1 MRTKAM
7 ATISSLGIGSGLD
20 LSSIVTGLVDAER
33 APTENRLALKE
44 QTITARLSAFGALK
58 SSLSLFQGSMSNL
71 LSSSTY
77 NVKSAS
83 SSDSSVFS
91 TSVTSNADNGNYTV
105 EVSALAKSHSIATS
119 AATVFADVNDTIG
132 TGTLSIK
139 FGTTT
144 TGPYSFTQDASK
156 ATQTIEVSAA
166 NNNTTLSGMKDYI
179 NNGDFGISAAIVNDG
194 SGYRLTLTSDNT
206 GASNSMEISV
216 TGDADGNNTDNV
228 GLSQLAFNATAQS
241 SMTQTVQ
248 AQDAALTI
256 NGLDI
261 TRDTNTVTGAID
273 GVTLNLLKA
282 DIGNIVNLSI
292 SENIDDLSTGIQE
305 FVEGFNGLTET
316 LSTLTSYDPE
326 TSSAG
331 LLIGDA
337 TVRGIGYQL
346 RSIIGNSVSELSGNI
361 RSLADIGIK
370 TTQDGTLDLDMSKL
384 NTALASYPDEVAS
397 LFTLQGRPSDSD
409 IHYLSA
415 TDNTQAGNYAVNIT
429 NMATKAVYSGT
440 AVNNLTIDAN
450 NDAFQVKIDGVT
462 SNSILLSQGVYTDGY
477 DLAAHIQAQI
487 NNDANIRA
495 SGVGVTVVF
504 DGVNFDISSL
514 KYGADSKVEFTSVD
528 TNFSNDIGFAVGSGI
543 DGTDVAGTI
552 NGAVASGN
560 GQVLTSSAGAS
571 QGLALLIESG
581 STGDRGSVSFSR
593 GIVTAL
599 QDIISNYLDSDG
611 LISNKEDGLNS
622 DLDGISE
629 QREKL
634 NTRIAS
640 LEERLVAQFSA
651 LDSLIAQF
659 NTTSSFLTQQLAN
672 LPKPNSIGNN

>member
-1 MRTKAM
+1 M

-20 LSSIVTGLVDAER
+20 LSSIVTGLVNAER
-33 APTENRLALKE
+33 APTENRLSLKE
-44 QTITARLSAFGALK
+44 QTLTARLSAFGALK

-83 SSDSSVFS
+83 LSDSSVFS
-91 TSVTSNADNGNYTV
+91 TSVTSNADNGDYTV
-105 EVSALAKSHSIATS
+105 EVSALAKSHSIAS
-119 AATVFADVNDTIG
+119 NAATAFADVNDSIG

-216 TGDADGNNTDNV
+216 TGDADGNNNDNL
-228 GLSQLAFNATAQS
+228 GLSQLAFNAAAQS

-282 DIGNIVNLSI
+282 DVGNIVNVSV
-292 SENIDDLSTGIQE
+292 SENIEDLSTGIQE
-305 FVEGFNGLTET
+305 FVEGFNGLSNT

-326 TSSAG
+326 TSTAG

-337 TVRGIGYQL
+337 TVRGISYQL

-370 TTQDGTLDLDMSKL
+370 TTQDGTLALDMSKL
-384 NTALASYPDEVAS
+384 NAALANYPDEVAA

-409 IHYLSA
+409 IQYLSA
-415 TDNTQAGNYAVNIT
+415 TDSTQAGNYAVNVT
-429 NMATKAVYSGT
+429 NMATKAVYNGT
-440 AVNNLTIDAN
+440 TVNNLTIDAN
-450 NDAFQVKIDGVT
+450 NDAFMLKIDGVT
-462 SNSILLSQGVYTDGY
+462 SNSILLSQGVYADGY

-487 NNDANIRA
+487 NNDSNIKA
-495 SGVGVTVVF
+495 SGVGVTVVY
-504 DGVNFDISSL
+504 DVVNNEFDISSL
-514 KYGADSKVEFTSVD
+514 KYGADSKLEFISVD
-528 TNFSNDIGFAVGSGI
+528 TNFSNDIGFAVGSGT

-552 NGAVASGN
+552 NGVVASGN
-560 GQVLTSSAGAS
+560 GQLLTSSAGAS

-581 STGDRGSVSFSR
+581 TTGDRGSVSFSR

-599 QDIISNYLDSDG
+599 EDIISSYMDSNG
-611 LISNKEDGLNS
+611 LISNKEDGLNR
-622 DLDGISE
+622 DLEDISL

-634 NTRIAS
+634 DTRVAS
-640 LEERLVAQFSA
+640 LEQRLVAQFSA
-651 LDSLIAQF
+651 LDSLIATY
-659 NTTSSFLTQQLAN
+659 NSTSTYLEQQLQN
-672 LPKPNSIGNN
+672 LPKLNSGGNN

>member
-1 MRTKAM
+1 M

-20 LSSIVTGLVDAER
+20 LSSIVTGLVNAER
-33 APTENRLALKE
+33 APTENRLSLKE
-44 QTITARLSAFGALK
+44 QTITAKLSAFGALK

-77 NVKSAS
+77 NLKSAS
-83 SSDSSVFS
+83 LSDSSVFS
-91 TSVTSNADNGNYTV
+91 TSVTSNADNGNYAV
-105 EVSALAKSHSIATS
+105 EVSALAKSHSIAS
-119 AATVFADVNDTIG
+119 NAATAFSDVNDYIG
-132 TGTLSIK
+132 MGTLSIK

-144 TGPYSFTQDASK
+144 TGPYSFTQDPSK
-156 ATQTIEVSAA
+156 ATKTIEVSAA

-216 TGDADGNNTDNV
+216 TGDADGNNTDNL
-228 GLSQLAFNATAQS
+228 GLSQLAFNAAAQS

-282 DIGNIVNLSI
+282 DVGNIVNVSV
-292 SENIDDLSTGIQE
+292 SENIEDLSTGIQE
-305 FVEGFNGLTET
+305 FVEGFNGLANT
-316 LSTLTSYDPE
+316 LSTLTSYDPV

-337 TVRGIGYQL
+337 TVRSISYQL
-346 RSIIGNSVSELSGNI
+346 RSIIGNSVSELSGNL

-370 TTQDGTLDLDMSKL
+370 TTQDGTLGLDMSKL
-384 NTALASYPDEVAS
+384 NAALANYPDEVAA
-397 LFTLQGRPSDSD
+397 LFTLQGRPSDSN
-409 IHYLSA
+409 IQYLSA

-429 NMATKAVYSGT
+429 NMATKAVYNGT

-450 NDAFQVKIDGVT
+450 NDAFTVKIDGVT
-462 SNSILLSQGVYTDGY
+462 SNSILLSQGVYADGY

-487 NNDANIRA
+487 NNDANIKA
-495 SGVGVTVVF
+495 SGVGVTVVY
-504 DGVNFDISSL
+504 DEAINEFDISSL
-514 KYGADSKVEFTSVD
+514 KYGAESKVEFISVD
-528 TNFSNDIGFAVGSGI
+528 TNFSNDIGFTVGSGI

-552 NGAVASGN
+552 NGVDASGD
-560 GQVLTSSAGAS
+560 GQLLTSSEGSS

-581 STGDRGSVSFSR
+581 ATGDRGSVSFSR

-599 QDIISNYLDSDG
+599 QDIISNYVDSDG

-622 DLDGISE
+622 DLKDISV

-634 NTRIAS
+634 DTRVAS
-640 LEERLVAQFSA
+640 LEQRLVAQFSA
-651 LDSLIAQF
+651 LDSLISQF

-672 LPKPNSIGNN
+672 LPKPNSVGNN

>member
-1 MRTKAM
+1 M

-20 LSSIVTGLVDAER
+20 LSSIVTGLVNAER
-33 APTENRLALKE
+33 APTENRLSLKE
-44 QTITARLSAFGALK
+44 QTITAKLSAFGALK

-77 NVKSAS
+77 NLKSAS
-83 SSDSSVFS
+83 LSDSSVFS
-91 TSVTSNADNGNYTV
+91 TSVTSNADNGNYAV
-105 EVSALAKSHSIATS
+105 EVSALAKSHSIAS
-119 AATVFADVNDTIG
+119 NAATAFSDVNDYIG
-132 TGTLSIK
+132 MGTLSIK

-144 TGPYSFTQDASK
+144 TGPYSFTQDPSK

-216 TGDADGNNTDNV
+216 TGDADGNNTDNL
-228 GLSQLAFNATAQS
+228 GLSQLAFNAAAQS

-282 DIGNIVNLSI
+282 DVGNIVNVSV
-292 SENIDDLSTGIQE
+292 SENIEDLSTGIQE
-305 FVEGFNGLTET
+305 FVEGFNGLANT
-316 LSTLTSYDPE
+316 LSTLTSYDPV

-337 TVRGIGYQL
+337 TVRSISYQL
-346 RSIIGNSVSELSGNI
+346 RSIIGNSVSELSGNL

-370 TTQDGTLDLDMSKL
+370 TTQDGTLGLDMSKL
-384 NTALASYPDEVAS
+384 NAALANYPDEVAA
-397 LFTLQGRPSDSD
+397 LFTLQGRPSDSN
-409 IHYLSA
+409 IQYLSA

-429 NMATKAVYSGT
+429 NMATKAVYNGT

-450 NDAFQVKIDGVT
+450 NDAFTVKIDGVT
-462 SNSILLSQGVYTDGY
+462 SNSILLSQGVYADGY

-487 NNDANIRA
+487 NNDANIKA
-495 SGVGVTVVF
+495 SGVGVTVVY
-504 DGVNFDISSL
+504 DEAINEFDISSL
-514 KYGADSKVEFTSVD
+514 KYGAESKVEFISVD
-528 TNFSNDIGFAVGSGI
+528 TNFSNDIGFTVGSGI

-552 NGAVASGN
+552 NGVDASGD
-560 GQVLTSSAGAS
+560 GQLLTSSEGSS

-581 STGDRGSVSFSR
+581 ATGDRGSVSFSR

-599 QDIISNYLDSDG
+599 QDIISNYVDSDG

-622 DLDGISE
+622 DLKDISV

-634 NTRIAS
+634 DTRVAS
-640 LEERLVAQFSA
+640 LEQRLVAQFSA
-651 LDSLIAQF
+651 LDSLISQF

-672 LPKPNSIGNN
+672 LPKPNSVGNN

>member
-1 MRTKAM
+1 M

-58 SSLSLFQGSMSNL
+58 SSLSLFQGSMSSL

-91 TSVTSNADNGNYTV
+91 TSVTSNADNGNYAV
-105 EVSALAKSHSIATS
+105 EVSALAKSHSIAS
-119 AATVFADVNDTIG
+119 NAATAFADVNDTIG

-305 FVEGFNGLTET
+305 FVEGFNGLTDT
-316 LSTLTSYDPE
+316 LSALTSYDPE

-346 RSIIGNSVSELSGNI
+346 RSIISNSVSELSGNI

-384 NTALASYPDEVAS
+384 NSALASYPDEVAA

-409 IHYLSA
+409 IQYLSA
-415 TDNTQAGNYAVNIT
+415 TDNTQAGNYAVNVT
-429 NMATKAVYSGT
+429 NMATKAVYNGT
-440 AVNNLTIDAN
+440 TVNNLTIDAN
-450 NDAFQVKIDGVT
+450 NDAFMVKIDGVT
-462 SNSILLSQGVYTDGY
+462 SNSILLSQGVYTNGY

-487 NNDANIRA
+487 NNDANIKA
-495 SGVGVTVVF
+495 SGAGVTVVY
-504 DGVNFDISSL
+504 DGVNNEFDISSL
-514 KYGADSKVEFTSVD
+514 KYGADSKLEFISVD
-528 TNFSNDIGFAVGSGI
+528 TNFSNDIGFAVGSGT

-552 NGAVASGN
+552 NGVVASGD
-560 GQVLTSSAGAS
+560 GQLLTSSAGAS

-581 STGDRGSVSFSR
+581 ATGDRGSVSFSR
-593 GIVTAL
+593 GILTAL
-599 QDIISNYLDSDG
+599 QDIMSSYLDSDG

-622 DLDGISE
+622 DLEGISE

-634 NTRIAS
+634 NTRVAS
-640 LEERLVAQFSA
+640 LEQRLVAQFSA
-651 LDSLIAQF
+651 LDSLIATY
-659 NTTSSFLTQQLAN
+659 NSTSTYLAQQLQN
-672 LPKPNSIGNN
+672 LPKLNSSGNN

>member
-1 MRTKAM
+1 M

-20 LSSIVTGLVDAER
+20 LSSIVTGLVNAER
-33 APTENRLALKE
+33 APTENRLSLKE
-44 QTITARLSAFGALK
+44 QTITAKLSAFGALK

-77 NVKSAS
+77 NLKSAS
-83 SSDSSVFS
+83 LSDSSVFS
-91 TSVTSNADNGNYTV
+91 TSVTSNADNGNYAV
-105 EVSALAKSHSIATS
+105 EVSALAKSHSIAS
-119 AATVFADVNDTIG
+119 NAATAFADVNDYIG
-132 TGTLSIK
+132 IGTLSIK
-139 FGTTT
+139 FGTTS
-144 TGPYSFTQDASK
+144 TGPYSFTQDPSK

-216 TGDADGNNTDNV
+216 TGDADGNNTDNL
-228 GLSQLAFNATAQS
+228 GLSQLAFNAAAQS

-282 DIGNIVNLSI
+282 DVGNIVNVSV
-292 SENIDDLSTGIQE
+292 SENIEDLSTGIQE
-305 FVEGFNGLTET
+305 FVEGFNGLTNT

-326 TSSAG
+326 TSTAG
-331 LLIGDA
+331 LLIGDS

-346 RSIIGNSVSELSGNI
+346 RRIIGNSVSELSGNI

-384 NTALASYPDEVAS
+384 NTALANYPDEVAA
-397 LFTLQGRPSDSD
+397 LFTLQGRPSDSN
-409 IHYLSA
+409 IQYLSA

-429 NMATKAVYSGT
+429 NMATKAVYNGT

-450 NDAFQVKIDGVT
+450 NDAFTVKIDGVT
-462 SNSILLSQGVYTDGY
+462 SNSILLSQGVYADGY

-487 NNDANIRA
+487 NNDANIKA
-495 SGVGVTVVF
+495 SGVGVTVVY
-504 DGVNFDISSL
+504 DEAINEFDISSL
-514 KYGADSKVEFTSVD
+514 KYGAESKVEFISVD

-552 NGAVASGN
+552 NGVDASGD
-560 GQVLTSSAGAS
+560 GQLLTSSEGSS

-581 STGDRGSVSFSR
+581 ATGDRGSVSFSR

-599 QDIISNYLDSDG
+599 QDIISNYVDSDG

-622 DLDGISE
+622 DLKDISV

-634 NTRIAS
+634 DTRVAS
-640 LEERLVAQFSA
+640 LEQRLVAQFSA
-651 LDSLIAQF
+651 LDSLISQF

-672 LPKPNSIGNN
+672 LPKPNSVGNN

>member
-1 MRTKAM
+1 M

-20 LSSIVTGLVDAER
+20 LSSIVTGLVNAER
-33 APTENRLALKE
+33 APTENRLSLKE
-44 QTITARLSAFGALK
+44 QTITAKLSAFGALK

-77 NVKSAS
+77 NLKSAS
-83 SSDSSVFS
+83 LSDSSVFS
-91 TSVTSNADNGNYTV
+91 TSVTSNADNGNYAV
-105 EVSALAKSHSIATS
+105 EVSALAKSHSIAS
-119 AATVFADVNDTIG
+119 NAATAFSDVNDYIG
-132 TGTLSIK
+132 MGTLSIK

-144 TGPYSFTQDASK
+144 TGPYSFTQDPSK

-216 TGDADGNNTDNV
+216 TGDADGNNTDNL
-228 GLSQLAFNATAQS
+228 GLSQLAFNAAAQS

-282 DIGNIVNLSI
+282 DVGNIVNVSV
-292 SENIDDLSTGIQE
+292 SENIEDLSTGIQE
-305 FVEGFNGLTET
+305 FVEGFNGLTNT

-326 TSSAG
+326 TSTAG
-331 LLIGDA
+331 LLIGDS

-346 RSIIGNSVSELSGNI
+346 RRIIGNSVSELSGNI

-384 NTALASYPDEVAS
+384 NTALANYPDEVAA
-397 LFTLQGRPSDSD
+397 LFTLQGRPSDSN
-409 IHYLSA
+409 IQYLSA

-429 NMATKAVYSGT
+429 NMATKAVYNGT

-450 NDAFQVKIDGVT
+450 NDAFTVKIDGVT
-462 SNSILLSQGVYTDGY
+462 SNSILLSQGVYADGY

-487 NNDANIRA
+487 NNDANIKA
-495 SGVGVTVVF
+495 SGVGVTVVY
-504 DGVNFDISSL
+504 DEAINEFDISSL
-514 KYGADSKVEFTSVD
+514 KYGAESKVEFISVD
-528 TNFSNDIGFAVGSGI
+528 TNFSNDIGFTVGSGI

-552 NGAVASGN
+552 NGVDASGD
-560 GQVLTSSAGAS
+560 GQLLTSSEGSS

-581 STGDRGSVSFSR
+581 ATGDRGSVSFSR

-599 QDIISNYLDSDG
+599 QDIISNYVDSDG

-622 DLDGISE
+622 DLKDISV

-634 NTRIAS
+634 DTRVAS
-640 LEERLVAQFSA
+640 LEQRLVAQFSA
-651 LDSLIAQF
+651 LDSLISQF

-672 LPKPNSIGNN
+672 LPKPNSVGNN